1 MKSFPALLALVF
13 ALSAQAAEQRR
24 FGDAGTLV
32 PSGSM
37 TMSRQ
42 PEFDL
47 TEIAVQPS
55 LQYFVM
61 RNLALGLG
69 VSYLRSS
76 TPDVT
81 LNGYAIIPSVG
92 YNLRLGEHVSVFP
105 QLFFSASHATV
116 SGGIGLDDVFALGA
130 FAPVLFHAAPH
141 FFVGIGPQWSTG
153 GTSSDLLAF
162 QRLGLQ
168 TVIGGWL

>member
-1 MKSFPALLALVF
+1 MKRVPALLAVLF

-42 PEFDL
+42 PAFDL

-55 LQYFVM
+55 LQYFVT

-69 VSYLRSS
+69 VSYRRDS

-92 YNLRLGEHVSVFP
+92 YNLRYGEHVSVFP

-116 SGGIGLDDVFALGA
+116 SEGSGPDDVFAVGV

-141 FFVGIGPQWSTG
+141 FFLGIGPQWSTA
-153 GTSSDLLAF
+153 GTSSDLLGF
-162 QRLGLQ
+162 QRLALQ